1 MAFVEGIEEKEE
13 DPKFKWN
20 PSKKRIQMTN
30 CVAKAYRQLCDQH
43 GKMVAKSFLDVGLSL
58 PTDGSQDHLLS
69 IKGFGHGKPIIGDY
83 TSTDAEIE
91 AYQHAYVKIPKIG
104 ENGEYILEDG
114 TPLRQYGLL
123 NNTQLKAA
131 LRARGIPGIGNKDKM
146 IKALMADDST
156 HQPGCLE
163 PDFEEGYIHW
173 DGSQIGSQK
182 QQAFTSNWQVLGY
195 KHQAVD
201 MGDWD
206 EDSDGDEWSNTEE
219 DGM

>member
-1 MAFVEGIEEKEE
+1 
-13 DPKFKWN
+13 
-20 PSKKRIQMTN
+20 
-30 CVAKAYRQLCDQH
+30 
-43 GKMVAKSFLDVGLSL
+43 
-58 PTDGSQDHLLS
+58 
-69 IKGFGHGKPIIGDY
+69 
-83 TSTDAEIE
+83 
-91 AYQHAYVKIPKIG
+91 
-104 ENGEYILEDG
+104 
-114 TPLRQYGLL
+114 
-123 NNTQLKAA
+123 
-131 LRARGIPGIGNKDKM
+131 M

-201 MGDWD
+201 MGAWD
-206 EDSDGDEWSNTEE
+206 EDSEGDEWPDLE